1 MPFEGNFQVAV
12 ISYGCMR
19 KPLRSW
25 VRTASF
31 LWLSALFL
39 SGCIRPKF
47 TAPPQ
52 VTSAGIGSRTGLPVI
67 PEGRVTGQSRLPP
80 GVSLDRSL
88 SSDDAAAIAL
98 WNNPQLQVDL
108 AALGLA
114 RGDLIDA
121 GLLRNPQLN
130 LLFPVGLKP
139 FEMLLNLP
147 MDAFW
152 SRPRR
157 VEASQAAYDQLAQS
171 LIQNGL
177 NTVRDARFAHADLVL
192 ADARKKA
199 GERVSALRGRI
210 VELTNARLRA
220 GDISELEA
228 MAARTESATAD
239 EQLVRLRHDLELAS
253 ERLRIALGLSTGRPS
268 FEVSTTPAESATPP
282 SASDLLEKALE
293 ARPDLR
299 AAEIAVTAAAKRA
312 GWERSRIFV
321 VAGSLSSK
329 GVGANGI
336 LTGPGLI
343 VDLPILNRN
352 QGLIARADADVEV
365 ASRQYLNLKQRVAFE
380 VYEAR
385 ELLVQAQELLA
396 QLQDRVLPQLKQS
409 AALAEQQYEK
419 GDVAYLFVLE
429 QSRGLVDAELR
440 LADAEAAVRRGIA
453 QLERSVGTK
462 W

>member
-1 MPFEGNFQVAV
+1 MAV
-12 ISYGCMR
+12 IFWGCMR
-19 KPLRSW
+19 KSLCTW
-25 VRTASF
+25 VSMAGSYG
-31 LWLSALFL
+31 WLVWLPALLL
-39 SGCIRPKF
+39 SGCIRPKL
-47 TAPPQ
+47 TTPLQ
-52 VTSAGIGSRTGLPVI
+52 VTPAGIASRTGLPVI
-67 PEGRVTGQSRLPP
+67 PEGAVRGQSRFPP
-80 GVSLDRSL
+80 GIDLDRPL
-88 SSDDAAAIAL
+88 SGDDAAAIAL

-114 RGDLIDA
+114 HGDLIDA

-139 FEMLLNLP
+139 FELLLNLP

-177 NTVRDARFAHADLVL
+177 NAVRDARLAHADLIL
-192 ADARKKA
+192 ADSRKKA
-199 GERVSALRGRI
+199 GERVSALRRRI

-228 MAARTESATAD
+228 MAARTEAATVE
-239 EQLVRLRHDLELAS
+239 EQLVRLRHDVELAS
-253 ERLRIALGLSTGRPS
+253 ERLRIALGLSTDRTS
-268 FEVSTTPAESATPP
+268 FEVSAAPANTTRPP

-299 AAEIAVTAAAKRA
+299 AAEIAITAAAKRA
-312 GWERSRIFV
+312 GWERSRILAV
-321 VAGSLSSK
+321 SSSLSSK
-329 GVGANGI
+329 GIGTNGI

-343 VDLPILNRN
+343 VDLPIFNRN
-352 QGLIARADADVEV
+352 QGLIARADADVEA
-365 ASRQYLNLKQRVAFE
+365 ASRQYLNIKQRVAFE

-396 QLQDRVLPQLKQS
+396 QLQDQVLPQLQQS
-409 AALAEQQYEK
+409 AKLAEQQYEK

-429 QSRGLVDAELR
+429 QSRGQVDAELR
-440 LADAEAAVRRGIA
+440 LADAEAAVRRGMA

>member
-1 MPFEGNFQVAV
+1 MAV

-25 VRTASF
+25 LRTAS
-31 LWLSALFL
+31 LIWLPALFL
-39 SGCIRPKF
+39 SGCIRPKV
-47 TAPPQ
+47 TAPLP
-52 VTSAGIGSRTGLPVI
+52 VTSAGISSRTGLAAI
-67 PEGRVTGQSRLPP
+67 PDGRVTGQSRFPP

-88 SSDDAAAIAL
+88 STDDAAVIAL

-121 GLLRNPQLN
+121 ALLRNPQLN

-157 VEASQAAYDQLAQS
+157 VEASQATYDQLAQS

-177 NTVRDARFAHADLVL
+177 NTARDARVTHADLIL
-192 ADARKKA
+192 AGARKKA
-199 GERVSALRGRI
+199 GERVSALRSRI

-228 MAARTESATAD
+228 MAARAESATAD
-239 EQLVRLRHDLELAS
+239 EQLVRSRHDLELAS
-253 ERLRIALGLSTGRPS
+253 ERLRIALGLSTDRSS
-268 FEVSTTPAESATPP
+268 FEVSATPAESTAPP
-282 SASDLLEKALE
+282 SASDLLEKALG

-321 VAGSLSSK
+321 VTSSLSSK
-329 GVGANGI
+329 GIGANGI

-343 VDLPILNRN
+343 LDLPIFNRN
-352 QGLIARADADVEV
+352 QGLIARADADVEA

-385 ELLVQAQELLA
+385 ELLVQAQELLT
-396 QLQDRVLPQLKQS
+396 QLRDRVLPQLKQS
-409 AALAEQQYEK
+409 ATLAEQQYEK

-429 QSRGLVDAELR
+429 QSRGLVDADLR
-440 LADAEAAVRRGIA
+440 LADAEAAVRRGMA